1 MKIEFDPEKRNK
13 TLKERGLDFSCAD
26 AVFAGRHLT
35 RRDDRN
41 DYGEERFITAGR
53 LDGRL
58 VIMVWTQR
66 GKARRIISMRK
77 ANEREIKRLEPF
89 L

>member
-13 TLKERGLDFSCAD
+13 TLRERGLDFLRAD

-35 RRDDRN
+35 KRDDRK

-66 GKARRIISMRK
+66 KESRRFNQYEESQ
-77 ANEREIKRLEPF
+77 
-89 L
+89 